1 MNYLYEDL
9 ESLHAK
15 LVAGELTATQLVDAT
30 ITTIASTDAK
40 VDAFLTVD
48 EQGAQAAAAKI
59 DQQPIDDAN
68 LLAGIPIGIKDNL
81 LTEGVIT
88 TAASKML
95 ANFNPIFDATVVE
108 KLKANNAIMIGKTN
122 LDEFA
127 MGSSTETSAFKKTK
141 NPWDLTK
148 VPGGSSGGSAA
159 AVAAGEVVAA
169 LGTDTGGSIRQ
180 PAAFNGIVGIKPTYG
195 RVSRWGAIAFASS
208 LDQIGVFSRNVADNA
223 TVLAA
228 ISGHDEK
235 DSTSANLPVPDYRAA
250 LNGDIQGMKI
260 AVAKEYMAEGVDP
273 KVKAQIEA
281 ALETFKTLG
290 ATVDEVSLPH
300 SQYAVQTYYIIASS
314 EASSN
319 LSRYDGI
326 RYGYRSPE
334 AKTLEEVYVKSRSE
348 GFGDEVKRRIML
360 GTFALSSGFY
370 DAYFKKAGQMRTLII
385 RDFEKVFADYDL
397 VVGPTTPTTAFK
409 LGDKVTDPVT
419 MYMNDILTIPANM
432 AGLPAMSIP
441 AGFAD
446 GMPVG
451 LQLIGKAFDEE
462 TVYRAGYAFEQATD
476 FHQQVPSFKGG
487 QA

>member
-30 ITTIASTDAK
+30 ITTIATTDAK